1 MKLEKSATKVSL
13 NMTVKQKIEDGFET
27 LGHLLYQH
35 HFKAMTGILLLTAV
49 MASQLPN
56 LTIDTSTES
65 FLHEDD
71 PTLLDYNDFRDQF
84 GRDDMVV
91 IAIKSPRIFTQEFL
105 KNLKAFHDELK
116 RDVPHVDD
124 ITSLINARNTRGE
137 KDELIVE
144 DLLEHWPQDEAAM
157 QVFKKRVRNSPLY
170 NNLLISEDGDFTAI
184 IIKTESTS
192 SSIDDL
198 DDVLSGFDEAEAI
211 DQFSPP
217 AHGQYLTDEEN
228 SAVIHAVVE
237 ISERYRSADFPIYI
251 TGSPVITDI
260 LKTSMMKDMRK
271 FMGLAL
277 VIIGS
282 VLFILF
288 RRLSGVFL
296 PLFIVMLSVLSTLGL
311 MAWVGVAFKLPTVIL
326 PSFLLAVGVGAVVH
340 VLAIFYRH
348 LHDHD
353 DKEAAIAYALGHSGL
368 AITMTSLTTACGLF
382 SFASAEIAPVADLGQ
397 FAAAGALLAL
407 IYSIIL
413 LPAMLSVIPLHR
425 KESGNEHYW
434 HTVMDRFLYAISR
447 FSGRKPWL
455 IIGIS
460 SILMALSL
468 ASALRLEFS
477 HNPLFWL
484 PEESG
489 IQQTTQLIDREMKG
503 TVSLELIFDTGKE
516 NGLYSPQFLNKL
528 DRVSQ
533 ELADT
538 RDGDLFVGKTFSL
551 TDMLKEIHQAL
562 NENQPDY
569 YVIPQN
575 EQLIAQELL
584 LFENSGSDDLEDLVD
599 SQFSIVRLTSKMPW
613 LDAVDY
619 HQFVNE
625 LEPRLK
631 QEFEGVAEITVTGIM
646 PLLTRTIGAAMNS
659 MAQSYMIAVFVITL
673 MMVAL
678 IGNLRMGLISMI
690 PNLAPIIFTLGV
702 MSWLGMP
709 LDMFTMLMGSI
720 AIGLAVDDTIHFM
733 HNFQRYFREGNDVQ
747 QAIEKTLN
755 TAGRAM
761 LVTSVVLSLG
771 FFIFMF
777 ASMNNMYNFGL
788 LTGIAVMTA
797 LLADFFLAPALVT
810 VFFNRTVKA
819 EQ

>member
-35 HFKAMTGILLLTAV
+35 HFKAMTGILLLTVV
-49 MASQLPN
+49 MASHLPN
-56 LTIDTSTES
+56 LTIDTSTEG
-65 FLHEDD
+65 FLHKDD

-157 QVFKKRVRNSPLY
+157 QVFKERVQNSPLY
-170 NNLLISEDGDFTAI
+170 KNLLISEDGGFTAI
-184 IIKTESTS
+184 VIKTESTS
-192 SSIDDL
+192 SATDDL
-198 DDVLSGFDEAEAI
+198 EDVLSGFDEAETI
-211 DQFSPP
+211 DLFSPP

-260 LKTSMMKDMRK
+260 LKSSLVKDMRK

-288 RRLSGVFL
+288 RRMSGVFL
-296 PLFIVMLSVLSTLGL
+296 PLFIVMLSVISTLGL

-348 LHDHD
+348 LHDHN

-407 IYSIIL
+407 IYTIIL
-413 LPAMLSVIPLHR
+413 LPAMLSVMPLHR
-425 KESGNEHYW
+425 KESEKERSW
-434 HTVMDRFLYAISR
+434 HAVMDRFLYAISR

-455 IIGIS
+455 IIGVS
-460 SILMALSL
+460 AILMTLALT
-468 ASALRLEFS
+468 SALRLEFS
-477 HNPLFWL
+477 HNPLLWL
-484 PEESG
+484 PEETG

-503 TVSLELIFDTGKE
+503 TVSMELIFDTGKE

-528 DRVSQ
+528 DRFSQ

-538 RDGDLFVGKTFSL
+538 RDGDFFIGKTFSL

-569 YVIPQN
+569 YTIPQN

-631 QEFEGVAEITVTGIM
+631 QEFAGVAEITVTGIM

-659 MAQSYMIAVFVITL
+659 MAQSYVIAVFVITI

-702 MSWLGMP
+702 MSWLDMP

-755 TAGRAM
+755 TTGRAM

-777 ASMNNMYNFGL
+777 ASMSNVYNFGL

-810 VFFNRTVKA
+810 VFFKRAVKA